1 MTKGVAMANKKL
13 VDLLMQ
19 DENANVASDEFETLS
34 GSDWVRLLSKK
45 PQFADKCNWNKLTGT
60 YWAKLLKKQPQFVVK
75 CDWNKIYRDSLA
87 FFNVLNN
94 RALIDKIDITKL
106 PAKLAAYFL
115 SEYPELI
122 EKYDKWNE
130 MTGTDWCILLI
141 RQPEFAYKCN
151 KWADIAG
158 YVWSILLREQPQF
171 ADKCDWSKLG
181 GSDWSNLL
189 QKQPKFADKCD
200 KWKAMTGSDWSRLLQ
215 EQPQFADK
223 CDKWKEFENCHW
235 ANLLREQPQFAD
247 KCDKWDDMDK
257 DEVFSGL
264 KIWRYTLTLQPQLAK
279 YFNKNNN

>member
-13 VDLLMQ
+13 VNLLLQ
-19 DENANVASDEFETLS
+19 DENANVANDEFETLS
-34 GSDWVRLLSKK
+34 GSDWVRLLSAK

-158 YVWSILLREQPQF
+158 SVWSILLREQPQF
-171 ADKCDWSKLG
+171 ADKCAKWDKFVNDYWKY
-181 GSDWSNLL
+181 LL
-189 QKQPKFADKCD
+189 Q
-200 KWKAMTGSDWSRLLQ
+200 S
-215 EQPQFADK
+215 QPQFISK
-223 CDKWKEFENCHW
+223 CNKSTVLVDF
-235 ANLLREQPQFAD
+235 LLKQPQWIEYYNTSFITEKGKA
-247 KCDKWDDMDK
+247 
-257 DEVFSGL
+257 
-264 KIWRYTLTLQPQLAK
+264 KILAKHPNLAK
-279 YFNKNNN
+279 YFNDKVGKEE